1 MESPVVDVVEGKISG
16 KHCKTSNNTD
26 YFTFKSIPYAK
37 PPVGV
42 LRFAAPQPPEP
53 WDGVRDGTKDCNICA
68 QLDRESFQ
76 VVGDEDCLY
85 LNVSTPSLP
94 KADLPPL
101 PVMVFFHGGGFLF
114 GNGTDDSVH
123 GPDYLVEKNV
133 VVVTLNYRLGILGFL
148 SLGCKE
154 APGNM
159 GLKDQ
164 VQALIWIKNNIKNF
178 NGDPNNVTIFG
189 VSAGGAS
196 VELQMLSPM
205 SKGLFHKAIA
215 QSGSSLLHWSQNNN
229 IKELVLKFPII
240 KKKNITDS
248 QDLLQ
253 LLKNLS
259 TKDLIT
265 MSMLVIGLENSKGG
279 LNFGFVPTVEEDRDW
294 EPFLTKSPYDL
305 LKQGEIHKV
314 PYMTGYCDRE
324 GLLMMYSI
332 HKATFDTLVRDKDFL
347 SLLPFDLD
355 NSQKTELQTK
365 LKNIYLEGVNK
376 YNESDFY
383 AIDFFSDVD
392 FCGGI
397 FASAELI
404 SKHISPLYFYE
415 FSYDGNLNYLKKKLN
430 IDRKGACHG
439 DEGGYLVKSGLL
451 QGDITDT
458 DRLVRERM
466 CRMWT
471 NFAKFGDP
479 TPTIDEVI
487 TTTWEPLAETG
498 FNCLMIDDKL
508 SMKEDARTE
517 RTKLFQELF
526 SKCSKR

>member
-76 VVGDEDCLY
+76 V
-85 LNVSTPSLP
+85 
-94 KADLPPL
+94 
-101 PVMVFFHGGGFLF
+101 
-114 GNGTDDSVH
+114 
-123 GPDYLVEKNV
+123 
-133 VVVTLNYRLGILGFL
+133 
-148 SLGCKE
+148 
-154 APGNM
+154 
-159 GLKDQ
+159 
-164 VQALIWIKNNIKNF
+164 
-178 NGDPNNVTIFG
+178 
-189 VSAGGAS
+189 
-196 VELQMLSPM
+196 
-205 SKGLFHKAIA
+205 
-215 QSGSSLLHWSQNNN
+215 
-229 IKELVLKFPII
+229 
-240 KKKNITDS
+240 
-248 QDLLQ
+248 
-253 LLKNLS
+253 
-259 TKDLIT
+259 
-265 MSMLVIGLENSKGG
+265 GG
-279 LNFGFVPTVEEDRDW
+279 LNFGFVPTVEDDGDW

-415 FSYDGNLNYLKKKLN
+415 FSYDGKLNYLKKKLN